1 MPLAIE
7 GIQSSDIEKLGHA
20 RKDPSD
26 INLKRTTKLS
36 FLNLKGI
43 PGIRHPKPWDSIV
56 RFALTFKFLVVVIA
70 VGICCFSWYWWVLS
84 IITMLPVAYVFLFT
98 ADPGPTLPWAAGGNA
113 ILRALLLGPPK
124 RFDRLATGEEEWW
137 CSKARNE
144 IVACIPCCVA
154 KCKYVLRFRIF
165 VACMMTVNLVH
176 SWTCCL
182 GHQY

>member
-56 RFALTFKFLVVVIA
+56 RFALTFIFLVVVIA
-70 VGICCFSWYWWVLS
+70 VGIYCFSWYWWVLS
-84 IITMLPVAYVFLFT
+84 IITMLPVAYVSYSPQIQGLLFL
-98 ADPGPTLPWAAGGNA
+98 GLLVGTLFSELFCSGHLSDSIVLQLARKNGGVRKPEMRLWLAYPAA
-113 ILRALLLGPPK
+113 
-124 RFDRLATGEEEWW
+124 
-137 CSKARNE
+137 
-144 IVACIPCCVA
+144 
-154 KCKYVLRFRIF
+154 
-165 VACMMTVNLVH
+165 
-176 SWTCCL
+176 
-182 GHQY
+182 